1 VEVRVLS
8 WALNTSKS
16 LMAKIVTESSGDP
29 DYYDI
34 WESAGARGYFKSG
47 GGGFLY
53 EDYLYSKCKDL
64 GLIPPGFAPAGSAND
79 LPDLKLRV
87 AGVGQKTYTKGIQPQ
102 VAKIE
107 IKLNTEADF
116 GQSGLKWAPGRNW
129 YLDGQNSPEG
139 LQMRTLLN
147 RMGVPS
153 KVNAAWGEYGPPKK
167 FTAAKT
173 GRDMNKKD
181 YEYDIQ
187 SFKDVMLT
195 GAEAPNVTTLFQYYG
210 SKQTNYI
217 QIGGGYGLYYMGSD
231 PLNLKTVGVKA
242 FDGTLKLRIRRK
254 PGGSRTEPWNYR
266 FSTALL
272 IDKKPRQ
279 SSFDLEQSGEDLL
292 YYLDKFGVFT

>member
-1 VEVRVLS
+1 
-8 WALNTSKS
+8 
-16 LMAKIVTESSGDP
+16 MAKIVTDNSGDP

-34 WESAGARGYFKSG
+34 WESSGARGYFKSG

-64 GLIPPGFAPAGSAND
+64 GLVPHGFAPAGSAND

-102 VAKIE
+102 IAKIE

-129 YLDGQNSPEG
+129 YLDGQNSSEG

-147 RMGVPS
+147 RMGVPA
-153 KVNAAWGEYGPPKK
+153 KVNAAWGQYGPPRK
-167 FTAAKT
+167 FTASKI
-173 GRDMNKKD
+173 GRDMNKRD

-187 SFKDVMLT
+187 SFKDVILT
-195 GAEAPNVTTLFQYYG
+195 GADAPNVTTLFSYYG

-231 PLNLKTVGVKA
+231 PLNLKTVGVKP

-272 IDKKPRQ
+272 IDKKPKK
-279 SSFDLEQSGEDLL
+279 SNFDLEQSGEDLL
-292 YYLDKFGVFT
+292 YYLDRFGVFT